1 MMDTLSFTILP
12 YEKNINGCV
21 VIFLENLQSQ
31 GKKKM
36 MAVKLMWNG
45 LHSRVFPIEYED
57 EKELLFKLRVEIA
70 KMKWLYWIYGKE
82 LAQEILN
89 Q

>member
-1 MMDTLSFTILP
+1 MADTLSFTILP
-12 YEKNINGCV
+12 YEKNINGCI
-21 VIFLENLQSQ
+21 VIFLENLQNPK
-31 GKKKM
+31 GKKR
-36 MAVKLMWNG
+36 MAVKLIWNG

-70 KMKWLYWIYGKE
+70 KMKWLYWVYGKE

>member
-1 MMDTLSFTILP
+1 MADTLSFTVLP
-12 YEKNINGCV
+12 YEKNVNGCIV
-21 VIFLENLQSQ
+21 VFLENLQNPK
-31 GKKKM
+31 GKKR
-36 MAVKLMWNG
+36 MAVKLISNG

-70 KMKWLYWIYGKE
+70 KMKWLYWVYGKE